1 MTTALARINALD
13 LREVITHQAPVSP
26 FGMGGPA
33 ATKTAVSP
41 PINATMAAAYSMF
54 LSPTEITPRHAWL
67 LYENVAPLAKVVDLI
82 AANVA
87 GIKPLIKIDGELAP
101 NPLPFMRFMRRP
113 GSNRTMRRL
122 IHEMTVQELVTGNC
136 YLTAIGPADKEPAA
150 LDVYKSFYVSPV
162 IMGDMWPQSY
172 IYAEGSRSNHFERF
186 GGRDFRWIDEKGFVP
201 VEVVPIYT
209 MDGNR
214 RGVGLPRLS
223 AIKLDVEL
231 RLKGTEHNTS
241 VMDNGARPS
250 GALNLK
256 SGITYE
262 QGKDIQEKIQA
273 ELGGSQNAGK
283 VLVFGGGEAQWLP
296 LSMNPKDMDWVNL
309 IKQVEASIV
318 TRYNVPDT
326 IYNSESQTQN
336 NYEVSWHMFYDQA
349 VLPQFEVIWGGIA
362 QLLSNR
368 LGMDITIEPDTLSHN
383 ILARQ
388 AATRA
393 ADMYQK
399 GLTTRNEARAMIGEE
414 PVQGADLFMGE
425 MPMMPGGEDDAFGDD
440 AGQPKLDGPKKEG
453 EKRPKAEAARDEKR
467 VWFT

>member
-13 LREVITHQAPVSP
+13 LREVALRQSGVARYGVGSD
-26 FGMGGPA
+26 GMAVKA
-33 ATKTAVSP
+33 AVAQ
-41 PINATMAAAYSMF
+41 PINAQAVAAYSMF
-54 LSPTEITPRHAWL
+54 LSPSEITPRNSWL
-67 LYENVAPLAKVVDLI
+67 LYENVAPFAKVVDLI

-87 GIKPLIKIDGELAP
+87 GIKPLIKIDGEPAP
-101 NPLPFMRFMRRP
+101 NPLPFQKFMSRP
-113 GSNRTMRRL
+113 GYNRTMRRL
-122 IHEMTVQELVTGNC
+122 IHEITVQELVTGTA
-136 YLTAIGPADKEPAA
+136 YLASYGNVKYEPGA
-150 LDVYKSFYVSPV
+150 LDVLKSMFVQP
-162 IMGDMWPQSY
+162 M
-172 IYAEGSRSNHFERF
+172 HF
-186 GGRDFRWIDEKGFVP
+186 GGYPTSYLYSEAPQLVKRFDRDGNRDYRWVDETGMA
-201 VEVVPIYT
+201 EVTPIYT

-214 RGVGLPRLS
+214 RGIGLPRLS
-223 AIKLDVEL
+223 AIKMDVEL

-256 SGITYE
+256 SGITFD
-262 QGKDIQEKIQA
+262 QGKDIQAQIRQEMA
-273 ELGGSQNAGK
+273 GSQNAGK
-283 VLVFGGGEAQWLP
+283 FFVFGGGEAEWLQ
-296 LSMNPKDMDWVNL
+296 LSMTAKDMDWVNL

-336 NYEVSWHMFYDQA
+336 NYEVAWHMFYDQA

-368 LGMDITIEPDTLSHN
+368 LQMDITIEPDTLSHN

-425 MPMMPGGEDDAFGDD
+425 MPMMPGGEDDAFSDD
-440 AGQPKLDGPKKEG
+440 AGQPKLDGPKKDG